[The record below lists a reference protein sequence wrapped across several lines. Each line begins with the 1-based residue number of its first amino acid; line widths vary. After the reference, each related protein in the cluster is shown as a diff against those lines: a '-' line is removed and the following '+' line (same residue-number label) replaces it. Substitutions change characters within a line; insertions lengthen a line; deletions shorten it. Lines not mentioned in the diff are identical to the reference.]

1 MPSTAVR
8 AREHVT
14 HKPVESD
21 PVPRATAHGTVSG
34 ARDESAPSAEF
45 PRHRSVTVH
54 LVDGLD
60 GVVKV
65 AVMLRGRGYR
75 VRDLSVDIHEGVVE
89 SVFTCTIALSATD
102 TELLLERLR
111 RLPVV
116 VSAHCR

>member
-1 MPSTAVR
+1 
-8 AREHVT
+8 
-14 HKPVESD
+14 
-21 PVPRATAHGTVSG
+21 
-34 ARDESAPSAEF
+34 
-45 PRHRSVTVH
+45 
-54 LVDGLD
+54 
-60 GVVKV
+60 
-65 AVMLRGRGYR
+65 MLRGRGYR

>member
-8 AREHVT
+8 AREHVS

-21 PVPRATAHGTVSG
+21 PVPRATARGTATG
-34 ARDESAPSAEF
+34 GHDEPAPSAEF

-60 GVVKV
+60 GVLKV
-65 AVMLRGRGYR
+65 AMMLRGRRYR
-75 VRDLSVDIHEGVVE
+75 VRDLSVDVREGVVE
-89 SVFTCTIALSATD
+89 SVFTCTIALSAAD
-102 TELLLERLR
+102 TALLLERLR
-111 RLPVV
+111 RVPVV